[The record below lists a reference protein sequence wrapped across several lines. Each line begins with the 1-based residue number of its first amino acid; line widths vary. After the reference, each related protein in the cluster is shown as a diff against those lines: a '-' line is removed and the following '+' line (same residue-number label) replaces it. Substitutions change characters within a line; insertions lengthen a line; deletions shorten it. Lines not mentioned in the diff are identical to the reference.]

1 MSLKPSERLAMIA
14 EYIKSG
20 KCPDGYSITE
30 PKDGKYCIRKVPCE
44 LDKLR
49 AKRERLRRQLELV
62 EKALQLE
69 PEGEGKDSDK
79 EDIVEVK
86 EESSEN

>member
-69 PEGEGKDSDK
+69 PEGKDSDK